1 MSLHVDK
8 NQPNPETAIL
18 SLAGRLTMG
27 PECRQLD
34 STITDLTQ
42 NGVKHVII
50 DLSRLD
56 GIDSTGAGILV
67 VCHSKLHKVHGSLRI
82 AGAQG
87 IVHETLLMIHVD
99 RLVPFF
105 PTAVEATQNVPAS

>member
-34 STITDLTQ
+34 ATITELTK
-42 NGVKHVII
+42 NGVKNVII
-50 DLSRLD
+50 DLAHLD

-67 VCHSKLHKVHGSLRI
+67 VCHSKLHKIQGTLRI

-105 PTAVEATQNVPAS
+105 PTAVEATQSVAAT

>member
-1 MSLHVDK
+1 MSLQVQK
-8 NQPNPETAIL
+8 TQPNPETAIL
-18 SLAGRLTMG
+18 SLSGRLTMG
-27 PECRQLD
+27 LECRQLD
-34 STITDLTQ
+34 ATISDLTKS
-42 NGVKHVII
+42 GVKNVII

-67 VCHSKLHKVHGSLRI
+67 VCHSKLHKAQGSLRI

-105 PTAVEATQNVPAS
+105 PTAVEATQSVAAS